1 MNKRSLFILLLV
13 AVVAAG
19 AGMWFGQP
27 DQLPDQ
33 AAGQPG
39 ISGGS
44 SKSMAKYASVTE
56 YPKPKVIADFLL
68 SDSDGNGFNLDSL
81 RGHWS
86 LLFFGFTH
94 CPDICPT
101 TLSSMAAVYRNLE
114 KQLPAEKLPAII
126 FVSIDPERDR
136 LELLGSYVKFF
147 APEFTAVTGEH
158 PQLTALTRQL
168 GLLYTIED
176 HAPGVTDYIVDH
188 SSGII
193 LMNPNAEL
201 VGLLRTPHD
210 VEQITTDLAQI
221 LAID

>member
-1 MNKRSLFILLLV
+1 MSKRTFFVLLLV
-13 AVVAAG
+13 TIIAAG
-19 AGMWFGQP
+19 TGMWFGQP
-27 DQLPDQ
+27 DKP
-33 AAGQPG
+33 A

-44 SKSMAKYASVTE
+44 GKSMAKYVSITE

-68 SDSDGNGFNLDSL
+68 SDSDGNEFRLDNL
-81 RGHWS
+81 RGRWS

-101 TLSSMAAVYRNLE
+101 TLSTMASVYRKLE

-126 FVSIDPERDR
+126 FVSIDPERDS
-136 LELLGSYVKFF
+136 LEVIGSYVKFF

-168 GLLYTIED
+168 GLLYTIEE
-176 HAPGVTDYIVDH
+176 HEPGVNDYIVDH

-193 LMNPNAEL
+193 LMNPKAEL

-210 VEQITTDLAQI
+210 EQQITTDLLQL
-221 LAID
+221 LAAD

>member
-1 MNKRSLFILLLV
+1 MNKRTFFVLLLV
-13 AVVAAG
+13 AIIAAG
-19 AGMWFGQP
+19 TGMWFGQP
-27 DQLPDQ
+27 NKP
-33 AAGQPG
+33 A

-44 SKSMAKYASVTE
+44 DKSMAKYASITQ

-68 SDSDGNGFNLDSL
+68 SDSDGNEFRLDNL
-81 RGHWS
+81 RGRWS

-101 TLSSMAAVYRNLE
+101 TLSTMASVYRKLE

-126 FVSIDPERDR
+126 FVSIDPERDS
-136 LELLGSYVKFF
+136 LELIGSYVKFF

-168 GLLYTIED
+168 GLLYTIEE
-176 HAPGVTDYIVDH
+176 HEPGVSDYIVDH

-193 LMNPNAEL
+193 LMNPEAEL

-210 VEQITTDLAQI
+210 EQQITTDLLQL
-221 LAID
+221 LATD

>member
-1 MNKRSLFILLLV
+1 MNKRTIFILFLV
-13 AVVAAG
+13 AVIAAG
-19 AGMWFGQP
+19 AGLWFGQP
-27 DQLPDQ
+27 SKPSIS
-33 AAGQPG
+33 GG

-44 SKSMAKYASVTE
+44 SKSMAKHASVTQ
-56 YPKPKVIADFLL
+56 YPQPKIIADFIL
-68 SDSDGNGFNLDSL
+68 SDSDGAVFNLNSL
-81 RGHWS
+81 RGRWS

-101 TLSSMAAVYRNLE
+101 TLSSMTAVYRKLE
-114 KQLPAEKLPAII
+114 KLLPAEKLPAII

-136 LELLGSYVKFF
+136 LEQLGSYVKFF

-158 PQLTALTRQL
+158 PQLQALTRQL
-168 GLLYTIED
+168 GLLYTIEE
-176 HAPGVTDYIVDH
+176 HAAGDTEYIVDH

-210 VEQITTDLAQI
+210 VAQMSTDLAQI
-221 LAID
+221 LVLD

>member
-1 MNKRSLFILLLV
+1 MNKRTFFVLLLV
-13 AVVAAG
+13 AIIAAG
-19 AGMWFGQP
+19 TGMWFGQP
-27 DQLPDQ
+27 SNP
-33 AAGQPG
+33 A

-44 SKSMAKYASVTE
+44 DKSMAKYTSITQ

-68 SDSDGNGFNLDSL
+68 SDSDGKEFGLDNL
-81 RGHWS
+81 RGRWS

-101 TLSSMAAVYRNLE
+101 TLSTMASVYRKLE

-126 FVSIDPERDR
+126 FVSIDPERDH
-136 LELLGSYVKFF
+136 LELIGSYVEFF

-168 GLLYTIED
+168 GLLYTIEE
-176 HAPGVTDYIVDH
+176 HAPGVSDYIVDH

-193 LMNPNAEL
+193 LMNPDAEL

-210 VEQITTDLAQI
+210 EQQISTDLLQ
-221 LAID
+221 LLSVD